1 MTLPTAAQIV
11 SLRNAAANAGDLEQH
26 AICTLALGGSDEL
39 EGAEP
44 GTAQAVLLASGMT
57 QHEARLLCA
66 IVIDDAQAA

>member
-1 MTLPTAAQIV
+1 MTLPTTSQIAA
-11 SLRNAAANAGDLEQH
+11 LRNEAATAGDLEQH
-26 AICTLALGGSDEL
+26 AICTLAIGGRDEL

-66 IVIDDAQAA
+66 IVIDDALAA